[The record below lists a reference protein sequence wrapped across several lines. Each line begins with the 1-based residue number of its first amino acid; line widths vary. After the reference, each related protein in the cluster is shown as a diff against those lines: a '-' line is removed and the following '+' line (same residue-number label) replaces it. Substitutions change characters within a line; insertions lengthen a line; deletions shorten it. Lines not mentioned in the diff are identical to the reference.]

1 MTFLMTKLVYV
12 YHKTQL
18 FDILREWKNRTHMSP
33 LSSNLCKVRR
43 FGTLQRL
50 LDNGLYVVGKGGA
63 Q

>member
-18 FDILREWKNRTHMSP
+18 FDILREWKNRTHMRR
-33 LSSNLCKVRR
+33 LRKVRR

-50 LDNGLYVVGKGGA
+50 LDNGLYVVGKGSA

>member
-18 FDILREWKNRTHMSP
+18 FDILREWKNRTLMRR
-33 LSSNLCKVRR
+33 LRKVRR

>member
-18 FDILREWKNRTHMSP
+18 FDILREWKNCTHMRR
-33 LSSNLCKVRR
+33 LRKVRR

-50 LDNGLYVVGKGGA
+50 LDNGLYVVGKGST

>member
-18 FDILREWKNRTHMSP
+18 FDILRKWKNRTHMRR
-33 LSSNLCKVRR
+33 LRKARR

>member
-18 FDILREWKNRTHMSP
+18 FDILREWKNPTHMRR
-33 LSSNLCKVRR
+33 LRKVRR

-50 LDNGLYVVGKGGA
+50 LDNGLYVVGKGST

>member
-18 FDILREWKNRTHMSP
+18 FDILHEWKNRTHMRR
-33 LSSNLCKVRR
+33 LRKVRR
-43 FGTLQRL
+43 FGTLKRL